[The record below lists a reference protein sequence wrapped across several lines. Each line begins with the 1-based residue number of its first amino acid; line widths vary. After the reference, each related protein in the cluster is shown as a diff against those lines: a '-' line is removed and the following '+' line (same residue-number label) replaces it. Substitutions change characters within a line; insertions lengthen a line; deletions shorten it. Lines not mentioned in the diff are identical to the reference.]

1 MNDIFDINELYF
13 QSRKWL
19 FLSLF
24 VFFTALIT
32 YSLSKYFKF
41 NNKNKEV
48 IENKIETKIDFEKE
62 FLEFEKNIYVFSSK
76 DFLQQISF
84 LFKSYL
90 EQEWNH
96 KNITKMT
103 LDELYWYS
111 IDENSLSILNEI
123 YYLEYRDLDVNF
135 DKRSDIFS
143 NIKKIVFKNKN

>member
-32 YSLSKYFKF
+32 YLLSKYFKF

>member
-32 YSLSKYFKF
+32 YLLSRYFKF
-41 NNKNKEV
+41 NNKNNEVKEEK
-48 IENKIETKIDFEKE
+48 IENKIDFEKE
-62 FLEFEKNIYVFSSK
+62 FIEFEKNIYKFNSK
-76 DFLQQISF
+76 QFLQKISF

-90 EQEWNH
+90 EQEKNH

-103 LDELYWYS
+103 LDELS
-111 IDENSLSILNEI
+111 EISLNKENFNILKEI
-123 YYLEYRDLDVNF
+123 YLLEYKEIELLDE
-135 DKRSDIFS
+135 KRSDIFS
-143 NIKKIVFKNKN
+143 NIKKIVFNVKN